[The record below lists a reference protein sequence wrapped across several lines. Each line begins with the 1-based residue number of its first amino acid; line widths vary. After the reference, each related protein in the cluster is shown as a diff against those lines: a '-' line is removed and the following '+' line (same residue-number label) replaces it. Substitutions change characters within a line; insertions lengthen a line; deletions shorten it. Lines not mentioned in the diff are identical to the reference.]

1 MKPPNE
7 PISKGKLCVYHS
19 LDIYIYRSI
28 WMLYPN
34 TAHHGFSTQFH
45 AGKNQ
50 HLLRAYRV
58 KKNPAIANA
67 SCYLTDPRKSLF
79 FPSLSCS
86 CRHECAPSL
95 YASAQQKTRK
105 GVFSNFLDKKT
116 SLKINRL
123 ENETSTNP
131 LFLSGGVVFRNP
143 TKRRKK
149 RTSESLQNIATPTE
163 QNQPGK
169 HGKGHCKATV
179 FSCLQWCSLFQ

>member
-1 MKPPNE
+1 MCIPLF
-7 PISKGKLCVYHS
+7 GY
-19 LDIYIYRSI
+19 IYIYI
-28 WMLYPN
+28 DPFGCYILTLHIMDFPPNFMLEKIN
-34 TAHHGFSTQFH
+34 TFS
-45 AGKNQ
+45 G
-50 HLLRAYRV
+50 LIGL
-58 KKNPAIANA
+58 KKKPAIANA

-116 SLKINRL
+116 TKKNRL